1 MKDKFFKTKE
11 ETINVISMICGFLL
25 SHFCYS
31 CDPKWCVP
39 NLVTGSMCE
48 GAAVQVGMWPRHLI
62 DLGLNPSSFL
72 TSYVILAK

>member
-1 MKDKFFKTKE
+1 MKDKFFKTNE

-39 NLVTGSMCE
+39 NLVTGPCVKE
-48 GAAVQVGMWPRHLI
+48 QLYR
-62 DLGLNPSSFL
+62 
-72 TSYVILAK
+72 